1 MSLTRKALV
10 AMGIDSE
17 KIDQIIE
24 MHTET
29 VDALKGER
37 DNALSDAKKYKADAD
52 KLAEVEK
59 ELSDMKAKQDQPDV
73 YKDKYD
79 KLKSEYDAYKGEV
92 SAKETKAAKSKAY
105 REMLKEIGIS
115 EKRLDSVMKVADL
128 DSIELDENGA
138 IKDVEGLKKSAKDE
152 WSDFIVSEGQKGAQ
166 TPTPPSNIGGNKMT
180 KEQILNIKDAEARQQ
195 AMLANKEAFGI
206 Q

>member
-37 DNALSDAKKYKADAD
+37 DNALSDVKKYKADAD

-59 ELSDMKAKQDQPDV
+59 ELSDLKVKQGQPDV

-79 KLKSEYDAYKGEV
+79 KLKSEYEAYKGEV

-138 IKDVEGLKKSAKDE
+138 IKDVDGLKRSAKDE

-180 KEQILNIKDAEARQQ
+180 KEQIMNIKDAETRQQ
-195 AMLANKEAFGI
+195 AMLDNREAFGI
-206 Q
+206 

>member
-1 MSLTRKALV
+1 MSLTRKALS
-10 AMGIDSE
+10 AMGIDAE

-29 VDALKGER
+29 VDALKSER
-37 DNALSDAKKYKADAD
+37 DSAQSEAKKYKADSD

-59 ELSDMKAKQDQPDV
+59 ELSDMKAKQGQPDA

-79 KLKSEYDAYKGEV
+79 KLKSEYEAYKGEI

-105 REMLKEIGIS
+105 RDMLKEIGVS
-115 EKRLDSVMKVADL
+115 EKRLDAVMKVADL

-138 IKDVEGLKKSAKDE
+138 IKDVDGLKKSAKDE
-152 WSDFIVSEGQKGAQ
+152 WSDFIVSESTKGAQ
-166 TPTPPSNIGGNKMT
+166 TVTPPSNVGGNKMT
-180 KEQILNIKDAEARQQ
+180 KDQIMNIKDTETRQQ
-195 AMLANKEAFGI
+195 AMLANKEVFGI
-206 Q
+206 

>member
-10 AMGIDSE
+10 AMGIDAE

-37 DNALSDAKKYKADAD
+37 DNAQSEAKKYKADAD
-52 KLAEVEK
+52 KLVEVEK

-92 SAKETKAAKSKAY
+92 SAKETKAAKTKAY

-138 IKDVEGLKKSAKDE
+138 IKDVDGLKKSAKDE

-180 KEQILNIKDAEARQQ
+180 KEQIMNIKDAETRQQ
-195 AMLANKEAFGI
+195 AMLENREAFGI
-206 Q
+206 

>member
-37 DNALSDAKKYKADAD
+37 DNALSDVKKYKADAD

-59 ELSDMKAKQDQPDV
+59 ELSDLKVKQGQPDV

-79 KLKSEYDAYKGEV
+79 KLKSEYEAYKGEV
-92 SAKETKAAKSKAY
+92 SAKETKAAKTKAY

-138 IKDVEGLKKSAKDE
+138 IKDVDGLKKSAKDE

-180 KEQILNIKDAEARQQ
+180 KEQIMNIKDVEARQQ

>member
-37 DNALSDAKKYKADAD
+37 DNALSDVKKYKADAD

-59 ELSDMKAKQDQPDV
+59 ELSDLKVKQGQPDV

-79 KLKSEYDAYKGEV
+79 KLKSEYEAYKGEV

-138 IKDVEGLKKSAKDE
+138 IKDVDGLKKSAKDE

-180 KEQILNIKDAEARQQ
+180 KEQIMNIKDAETRQQ
-195 AMLANKEAFGI
+195 AMLDNREAFGI
-206 Q
+206 